1 MPDIE
6 CQTEPI
12 LMFPYGLNGEV
23 KIQISS
29 LLALCEQTVKESNI
43 PKKQCGKCKVFRE
56 YSKFR
61 ERVDG
66 KLMSCCINCN
76 DKKNEALRRAKL
88 KKSQVKQDN
97 DEAVSDDDETKEPAE

>member
-1 MPDIE
+1 MPEVE

-23 KIQISS
+23 KIHISS
-29 LLALCEQTVKESNI
+29 LLALCEQTVNESNI

-56 YSKFR
+56 CSKFR
-61 ERVDG
+61 QKVDG
-66 KLMSCCINCN
+66 QLMSCCINCN

-88 KKSQVKQDN
+88 KKSQATI
-97 DEAVSDDDETKEPAE
+97 EAVSNNDETKEPASD